1 MNSPDELASTLRG
14 WRERLVPGR
23 AGLPVHGPRRARG
36 LRREELAVLAG
47 LSVDHVVRLEQGRAP
62 APGVQVCVAL
72 ARALHLSDAEQERLF
87 RLAGHELGGGRVG
100 RLVPEST
107 RRLLERLDDHPIAV
121 HDAMW
126 TLIAWNRPWVAL
138 LGEPAARDDER
149 NAVWR
154 HFTGCPTRTVL
165 TAAEREDYETALV
178 ADLRLAQSRYPRDP
192 DLSALVGR
200 VGSAS
205 EGFRTRWD
213 APGVD
218 GLARQPT
225 CLTVVHPDVGRLDLD
240 RDVLAS
246 RHGDLRIVVCTAR
259 PGTESAA
266 RLALLGALEFESM
279 APPG

>member
-1 MNSPDELASTLRG
+1 MNRPDELAKTLRG

-23 AGLPVHGPRRARG
+23 AGLPVHGQRRARG

-47 LSVDHVVRLEQGRAP
+47 LAADHVVRLEQGRAA

-72 ARALHLSDAEQERLF
+72 ARALRLSDAEQERLF
-87 RLAGHELGGGRVG
+87 RLAGHELGGGRVP

-126 TLIAWNRPWVAL
+126 TLIAWNRPWAAL
-138 LGEPAARDDER
+138 MGEPAARDEDR

-154 HFTGCPTRTVL
+154 HFAARPTRTRL
-165 TAAEREDYETALV
+165 TPDERAEFEHALV
-178 ADLRLAQSRYPRDP
+178 ADLRLAQERYPREP
-192 DLSALVGR
+192 DLTALLGR
-200 VGSAS
+200 LAS
-205 EGFRTRWD
+205 VSTGFRALWD
-213 APGVD
+213 SHPAD
-218 GLARQPT
+218 GQQPAG
-225 CLTVVHPDVGRLDLD
+225 LTVDHPDVGRLDLD

-266 RLALLGALEFESM
+266 KLALLGALGFEAM

>member
-1 MNSPDELASTLRG
+1 MTGPDELASTLRG

-47 LSVDHVVRLEQGRAP
+47 LSVDHVVRLEQGRAATP
-62 APGVQVCVAL
+62 AVQVCVAL

-87 RLAGHELGGGRVG
+87 RMAGHELGGGRVG

-126 TLIAWNRPWVAL
+126 TLIAWNRPWVGL

-154 HFTGCPTRTVL
+154 HFTGSPGRTVL
-165 TAAEREDYETALV
+165 TQAEREDYEAALV
-178 ADLRLAQSRYPRDP
+178 ADLRLAYSRYPRDP
-192 DLSALVGR
+192 ELAALVER
-200 VGSAS
+200 MSSLS
-205 EGFRTRWD
+205 EGFRTRWET
-213 APGVD
+213 PGAD
-218 GLARQPT
+218 GLCRQPV

-240 RDVLAS
+240 RDVLVS